1 MARKQSG
8 GLNKFLN
15 FIGLVDDAEP
25 AYENEYASENYGRPS
40 TYIPQRQRAA
50 NARAAQPSGARNAQS
65 ASRRSLPAPGR
76 TSQRAYGEDDYR
88 PSRRAAYEDDYADAP
103 QAGSTVRSTARTDRA
118 RSRFEEEPPRR
129 AEAPAPLAAPQ
140 RTRVSRPQRT
150 VMRSLHGLE
159 DCCDVI
165 DNLIRGNT
173 IVLTMDE
180 LDGHLMQRAVD
191 TLSGAVFALHATIRK
206 ASDKTYLIVPSGVE
220 VEETYDVD
228 RRF

>member
-8 GLNKFLN
+8 GFNKFLN

-25 AYENEYASENYGRPS
+25 AYGSEYASENYGRPS
-40 TYIPQRQRAA
+40 TYVPQRQRAA
-50 NARAAQPSGARNAQS
+50 AARPAQQPAERPAPQP
-65 ASRRSLPAPGR
+65 SRRSLPASGR
-76 TSQRAYGEDDYR
+76 TQRTYGENEYR
-88 PSRRAAYEDDYADAP
+88 SSRRNASYEDSYAEP
-103 QAGSTVRSTARTDRA
+103 QTEPAARPAARAERA

-129 AEAPAPLAAPQ
+129 AEAPVPAAQPQ
-140 RTRVSRPQRT
+140 RVRVSRPQRT
-150 VMRSLHGLE
+150 VMRSLHQLE

-206 ASDKTYLIVPSGVE
+206 ASDKTYLIVPVGVE